1 MTDPLTG
8 LLNRRSFLDECNRI
22 AQTHKQTAVAIVD
35 IDYFKSINDTYGH
48 DAGDYALK
56 EIANI
61 TQSICNEHGVV
72 ARLGGE
78 EFAIVL
84 VDKTPKDADLIF
96 ERLRD
101 AINSAQ
107 FNYKADRI
115 SLTISTGVSY
125 TMDSFE
131 VDFSAYLSV
140 ADQALYEA
148 KSIGRNQVCW
158 QPGIR

>member
-22 AQTHKQTAVAIVD
+22 AQTHKQAAVAIVD

-48 DAGDYALK
+48 DAGDFALK

-61 TQSICNEHGVV
+61 TQSIFNEHGVV

-115 SLTISTGVSY
+115 SLTISIGVSY

-148 KSIGRNQVCW
+148 KSSGRNRVCW
-158 QPGIR
+158 QPGIV